1 MLLDQV
7 LLTQISFNFVNNNNN
22 KIIKRK
28 HMLNLLYKNS
38 AFKDILYTF
47 YLLKNLNFDKIKK
60 EQLRLREN

>member
-1 MLLDQV
+1 
-7 LLTQISFNFVNNNNN
+7 
-22 KIIKRK
+22 
-28 HMLNLLYKNS
+28 MLNLLYTNS